1 MRGNYWILYHH
12 IPPDDDGQE
21 DPDDGLI
28 TFATHGEARWES
40 GGVEVRS
47 RNQKIFVSLSRYL
60 HNLLPVV
67 DR

>member
-1 MRGNYWILYHH
+1 MRGNYWILYNH
-12 IPPDDDGQE
+12 IPPDEDGQE

-28 TFATHGEARWES
+28 TFATHGEARWERRL
-40 GGVEVRS
+40 RS
-47 RNQKIFVSLSRYL
+47 SKQQPENDCFSVARYL